1 MSETIELKF
10 VPDTDAILHTPV
22 QPWSAALGIDPESL
36 VKEMMS
42 IMVLNHGIGLAAPQV
57 GVNAAVLV
65 MGNRD
70 AGYAYFNP
78 RILAVGTEIVPGQE
92 GCLSY
97 PGLYLNI
104 KRPTTVTVQY
114 EDVKGETHTK
124 DLTGVIARVFLH
136 EMDHLY
142 GICFVDRTSEL
153 SVKLAKQRIRK
164 NLKKQGNYESRK
176 RK

>member
-10 VPDTDAILHTPV
+10 VQDTDSILHTPV
-22 QPWSAALGIDPESL
+22 VPWSDKLGIDPESL
-36 VKEMMS
+36 VREMTS

-57 GVNAAVLV
+57 GINAAVLV
-65 MGNRD
+65 MGNID

-78 RILAVGTEIVPGQE
+78 RIIAVGAEVAPAQE

-104 KRPTTVTVQY
+104 KRPTTVQVEY
-114 EDVKGETHTK
+114 EDTQGTTHSK
-124 DLTGVIARVFLH
+124 ELSGIMARVFLH
-136 EMDHLY
+136 EMDHLC
-142 GICFVDRTSEL
+142 GICFVDRASEL
-153 SVKLAKQRIRK
+153 SVKLAKQRIKK

>member
-1 MSETIELKF
+1 MNETIELKF
-10 VPDTDAILHTPV
+10 VPVTDAILHTPV
-22 QPWSAALGIDPESL
+22 EPWSAALGIDPDAL
-36 VKEMMS
+36 VREMMS
-42 IMVLNHGIGLAAPQV
+42 IMILNHGIGLAAPQV
-57 GVNAAVLV
+57 GVNAAVMV

-78 RILAVGTEIVPGQE
+78 RVIAVGTEVAPAQE

-104 KRPTTVTVQY
+104 KRPTIVKVEY
-114 EDVKGETHTK
+114 EDTTGETHTK
-124 DLTGVIARVFLH
+124 ELSGIMARVFLH

-142 GICFVDRTSEL
+142 GICFVDRAGEL

-164 NLKKQGNYESRK
+164 NLRKQGIK
-176 RK
+176 